1 MVPEDIR
8 LQRLY
13 RQQLLQPQFTDVQE
27 VVTHMAAMQAQE
39 YAMVQWAVAL
49 RMASAVTDAQIDT
62 AFNDGRILRTHIMR
76 PTWHFVAPQDIRM
89 MLQLTAPRVNQ
100 ANAFMYR
107 KYGVEIADFNRF
119 NTIIEKLL
127 RDSNYLSRDQIREQL
142 AIEGDGTYMSI
153 LMMRAELDGIICS
166 GPRKGNQFTYALL
179 EERVPKARAVT
190 KDETLLDVC
199 RRYYTS
205 RGPAT
210 VKDFTTW
217 SGLTMAEAKKGLLL
231 LNKEVETITIG
242 NTAYYYIG
250 DTPKILKGRTDF
262 LMPDYDEYG
271 MGYKDRSVLANPDYA
286 GQPSKYSR
294 AIIVNGMMAGSW
306 KRTLQ
311 KDTVQ
316 LELQLFDG
324 FKNDAAIEKMVNEY
338 GAFLEKKVE
347 MV

>member
-1 MVPEDIR
+1 
-8 LQRLY
+8 
-13 RQQLLQPQFTDVQE
+13 
-27 VVTHMAAMQAQE
+27 MAAMQAQE
-39 YAMVQWAVAL
+39 YAMAKWAVAL

-76 PTWHFVAPQDIRM
+76 PTWHFVAPHDIRM
-89 MLQLTAPRVNQ
+89 LLQLTAQRVNQ

-119 NTIIEKLL
+119 NTRIEKLL

-153 LMMRAELDGIICS
+153 LMMRAELDGIVCS
-166 GPRKGNQFTYALL
+166 GPRKGNRFTYALL
-179 EERVPKARAVT
+179 EERTPKGKAFT
-190 KDETLLDVC
+190 KDEALFDLC
-199 RRYYTS
+199 RRYFTS

-217 SGLTMAEAKKGLLL
+217 SGLTMAEAKKGLKLL
-231 LNKEVETITIG
+231 DKEVETITIG

-271 MGYKDRSVLANPDYA
+271 MGYKDRNALANPDYA
-286 GQPSKYSR
+286 GQPSKYNR

-324 FKNDAAIEKMVNEY
+324 FKNDAALKRIVTEY
-338 GAFLEKKVE
+338 GEFLEKKVE